1 MRRTTSAAVAA
12 MAVSLLAACQTEPA
26 MVERTSEVTATVAA
40 IDLAE
45 RLVTLKGAGGNLF
58 TVQAGDEVR
67 NLPQLV
73 VGDRV
78 AVRYYEAIA
87 AEMAKPGQETSAS
100 ATAMR
105 APAGARP
112 GAGVTQELTAMSGSP
127 TWTSRPTRSR
137 SPAPRVSRG
146 RSRCRTP
153 RCRTS
158 SRRSK
163 WAMRS
168 RSPTPRR
175 LRSASSR
182 PPARGGAAA

>member
-45 RLVTLKGAGGNLF
+45 RLVTLRGPEGNLF

-67 NLPQLV
+67 NLPQLE

-105 APAGARP
+105 APAGAKP
-112 GAGVTQELTAMSGSP
+112 GAGVTQEVTAMVKITDLDLATHTVSFTGPEGVARTITVRDPKMQDFVETLKVGDEVALTYSEALAI
-127 TWTSRPTRSR
+127 SVE
-137 SPAPRVSRG
+137 PAG
-146 RSRCRTP
+146 
-153 RCRTS
+153 
-158 SRRSK
+158 
-163 WAMRS
+163 
-168 RSPTPRR
+168 
-175 LRSASSR
+175 L
-182 PPARGGAAA
+182 